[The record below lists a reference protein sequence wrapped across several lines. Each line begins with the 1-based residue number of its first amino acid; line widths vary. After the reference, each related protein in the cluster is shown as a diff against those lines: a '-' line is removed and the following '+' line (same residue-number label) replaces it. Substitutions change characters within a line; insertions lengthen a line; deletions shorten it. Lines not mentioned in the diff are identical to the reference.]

1 MQAGLVAF
9 SRGQARACRSSY
21 ARRMESSEDRS
32 VAFHRLHAS
41 GCFVMPNP
49 WDAGSARAL
58 EQLGFKALATTSAG
72 FAWTLGRADNQ
83 ATLNEV
89 LEHLRVI
96 VSAVTVPVNADFEGG
111 FAVEPEHV
119 AANVTL
125 AAGTGIAGL
134 SIEDSTGNDLR
145 PLYDF
150 DLAVERMQAARRA
163 IDESGTDIVLTGR
176 SEGFVCGRPDI
187 DETIRRLRVRG
198 CRSRLPLRSADRH
211 RRARCRHRRRSVAQ
225 ADKPADQRPVHDGRR
240 GRGAGSTAHQR
251 RWDDGA
257 HRMGG
262 VPRGCQGDR
271 RRRNVLQL
279 RATAERRL
287 AAPGPVG
294 PLAGVHHHLPPTR
307 AARGVVLLHRTD
319 TVDTPGDMPGQA
331 EAISRLWTHPR
342 QALPHLVR
350 IVHSKGTPRAVNFR
364 QRSRGTTHLAN
375 TGPHT

>member
-1 MQAGLVAF
+1 
-9 SRGQARACRSSY
+9 
-21 ARRMESSEDRS
+21 MESSEDRS

-187 DETIRRLRVRG
+187 DETIRRLRAYADAGADCLYAPRIDTVEHVAAIVAAVSPKPINLLINAPFMTVAEAAALGVRRISVG
-198 CRSRLPLRSADRH
+198 GTMARTAWAGFLAAAREIAEDGTFSSFERLPNVDSLL
-211 RRARCRHRRRSVAQ
+211 Q
-225 ADKPADQRPVHDGRR
+225 GR
-240 GRGAGSTAHQR
+240 
-251 RWDDGA
+251 
-257 HRMGG
+257 
-262 VPRGCQGDR
+262 
-271 RRRNVLQL
+271 
-279 RATAERRL
+279 
-287 AAPGPVG
+287 
-294 PLAGVHHHLPPTR
+294 
-307 AARGVVLLHRTD
+307 
-319 TVDTPGDMPGQA
+319 
-331 EAISRLWTHPR
+331 
-342 QALPHLVR
+342 
-350 IVHSKGTPRAVNFR
+350 
-364 QRSRGTTHLAN
+364 
-375 TGPHT
+375 